1 MGSSA
6 LLELIIILILINN
19 ENRAFVDVPKIGSGN
34 YA

>member
-1 MGSSA
+1 MGSLA

-19 ENRAFVDVPKIGSGN
+19 TGFVDVPKIGSGN